1 MFFKKKKKEC
11 RFQTICW
18 HNGKPVATH
27 FIQEEKIIKG
37 NRNIPSVI
45 EGTEISKCPICH
57 KQFFV
62 KYTATIETK
71 STEE

>member
-11 RFQTICW
+11 RFKTNCW
-18 HNGKPVATH
+18 HNGKPVIAH
-27 FIQEEKIIKG
+27 FIQEERIVKG
-37 NRNIPSVI
+37 NRNVPPVV
-45 EGTEISKCPICH
+45 EGTEISECPICH
-57 KQFFV
+57 KQFIV